1 MSPPPVRR
9 ERARAGG
16 VPGGP
21 CDKHHAE
28 AHALRRTLSSS
39 QSPKAVTPGGKGFF
53 AGPVTPE

>member
-1 MSPPPVRR
+1 MGGLIKQQF
-9 ERARAGG
+9 AGG